1 MTTKREEEEKEE
13 TTPRSFSGG
22 SSSSSS
28 SEKEVRDFTC
38 FLFSLSLSWCY
49 FFSFGKTVRNF
60 FFSDAPGFL
69 PLFGSFFLSLSF
81 ETRVSRFS
89 LFLSLSVCVYIFAAG
104 STAGS
109 V

>member
-38 FLFSLSLSWCY
+38 FLFSLSLSLGVT
-49 FFSFGKTVRNF
+49 F
-60 FFSDAPGFL
+60 
-69 PLFGSFFLSLSF
+69 FFLSEKRFEISSF
-81 ETRVSRFS
+81 
-89 LFLSLSVCVYIFAAG
+89 
-104 STAGS
+104 
-109 V
+109 